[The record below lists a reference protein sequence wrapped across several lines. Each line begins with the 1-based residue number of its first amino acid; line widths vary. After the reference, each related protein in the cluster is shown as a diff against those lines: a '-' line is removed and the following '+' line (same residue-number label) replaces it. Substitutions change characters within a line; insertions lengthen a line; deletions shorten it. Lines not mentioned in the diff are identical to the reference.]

1 MTPAE
6 EARLL
11 RSQGHSIRAV
21 GKLLNVSQCQA
32 EELCRDVPR
41 IVPQKP
47 KSGSGQVAGE
57 TYIKGYRW
65 FGCRWR

>member
-21 GKLLNVSQCQA
+21 GKLLNVSQRQA
-32 EELCRDVPR
+32 EEFCRDVPR
-41 IVPQKP
+41 VVPQKP
-47 KSGSGQVAGE
+47 KSGSGQYAGE
-57 TYIKGYRW
+57 TFITGFRW
-65 FGCRWR
+65 FNTRWR

>member
-21 GKLLNVSQCQA
+21 GKLLNVSQRQA
-32 EELCRDVPR
+32 EEFCRDVPR
-41 IVPQKP
+41 VVPVKA
-47 KSGSGQVAGE
+47 KSGSGQYAGE
-57 TYIKGYRW
+57 TYATGYRW
-65 FGCRWR
+65 WSTKWR